1 MKLKSQI
8 IFLLFFFFS
17 VQLFSQQLR
26 TEYLTFDAAIAY
38 AVHHAPDL
46 IVKRLLTQ
54 QQQEQL
60 LETRLDALPDI
71 YATSD
76 LRRNLIIPTTPI
88 PAHMIDPSA
97 PGDEMMYMRFNTP
110 WSSAT
115 GLNLSYDLFN
125 PQQYGKTSEQKK
137 ELNISKIEA
146 EIAEN
151 DIRAAVAQ
159 AYIDCVIS
167 GAQLQNIV
175 VDTLYYAQLMVETE
189 KQFQL
194 GKISQAEKNQIEINY
209 NTVQTRF
216 LDAKSIYNDSKIN
229 LLLLIGVQIDNNV
242 LSRLSLSEDIETLY
256 RKLIENHVFEE
267 IPSLT
272 YSKLTEQL
280 SLSQLKTR
288 NTKLQYLPSFTLSGF
303 YGANYFGQKLHLTQT
318 NRWFGNSFLALSLHI
333 PIVQSLSTSKVV
345 SQLRIQEMIDQE
357 NIRAF
362 QNEQS
367 SKISG
372 ELARFDHLIQN
383 YKIKQ
388 KTNKLWNENLM
399 ARSAEK
405 DKGYILE
412 SDFWN
417 EKLQAQ
423 NAFQEY
429 LQAAYELLS
438 AYIRIEKLMKE

>member
-1 MKLKSQI
+1 MKLKIQTLFS
-8 IFLLFFFFS
+8 LFFFFS
-17 VQLFSQQLR
+17 IQLFSQQLR
-26 TEYLTFDAAIAY
+26 TEHLGFDDAVEY
-38 AVHHAPDL
+38 AVRHAPDV
-46 IVKRLLTQ
+46 IIKRLQAQ
-54 QQQEQL
+54 QQQEKLSQ
-60 LETRLDALPDI
+60 TRLDALPDI

-137 ELNISKIEA
+137 ELNISKIET

-151 DIRAAVAQ
+151 DIRAAAAQ
-159 AYIDCVIS
+159 AYIDCVIAGS
-167 GAQLQNIV
+167 QLQAIAA
-175 VDTLYYAQLMVETE
+175 DTLYYAQLMIETE
-189 KQFQL
+189 NQFQL
-194 GKISQAEKNQIEINY
+194 GKISQAEKNQTEISY
-209 NTVQTRF
+209 YAAQTRF
-216 LDAKSIYNDSKIN
+216 LDAESIYNDSKIN
-229 LLLLIGVQIDNNV
+229 LLVLIGMQVDNNV
-242 LSRLSLSEDIETLY
+242 LNELSLSENIEALY
-256 RKLIENHVFEE
+256 HKLIENEVFEE
-267 IPSLT
+267 MPSLT

-303 YGANYFGQKLHLTQT
+303 YGANYFGRKLHLTQT
-318 NRWFGNSFLALSLHI
+318 DRWFGNSFLALSLHI
-333 PIVQSLSTSKVV
+333 PIVQSLSTSRAV

-357 NIRAF
+357 NMRAF

-372 ELARFDHLIQN
+372 ELARFNHLVQN

-388 KTNKLWNENLM
+388 KTNELWNENLL

-405 DKGYILE
+405 NKGYILE

-429 LQAAYELLS
+429 LQAAYEVLS
-438 AYIRIEKLMKE
+438 AYIHLEKLMRE